1 VGPGPRATLVGL
13 LLFALPAPVAAD
25 GEQGGIPAAKQR
37 PLAPSIA
44 HGVTKGPAA
53 DEARALEELRK
64 EDLELMIRRTRD
76 FSDIVDGMVRHVYE
90 MRRGFI
96 DENYQSKIKAEEELA
111 ARARQEAIAYFE
123 AFLKK
128 YPDDP
133 PYTPD
138 AMFRLAELYYDD
150 SYISYLD
157 GLAAFSE
164 AQEKRAAD
172 EKEMPE
178 KDFSRTIGLFQEL
191 VVRYPDYRNIDGAYY
206 LLGYTLNDTG
216 HEEEARL
223 AWLNLV
229 CANKFTYRPGEKG
242 LVSDVGPISDRPAAS
257 LVTGTAKQ
265 PVDAAGFVDPFAG
278 CVAITGDSRFFF
290 ESWWLIGNYHFDY
303 DTSTYGVET
312 AISAYRKLTEDPQHR
327 FYDRGL
333 YKLAWSYFKAD
344 RYPEAIREFAAVV
357 DFADAQV
364 GAKGSGMRPEAV
376 QYLAVCFF
384 TDDWDGDLSPD
395 ATSGIERL
403 QDPALM
409 PQDRKWTR
417 EVYALLGDIFSE
429 NEKHEEA
436 ITVWKLFLAKWPLD
450 VQAPFVQDKVADA
463 YNRLRQFDVEIE
475 ERTKLDAY
483 GRGSQWWQANEEH
496 PDAQN
501 AVALMARDA
510 LIDSALVHHRNAQ
523 ALRQRGLATQDEEIL
538 RMALDEY
545 NLAAEAYRRFIELY
559 PDTPDAYDLN
569 FQMADALFWSGQHEK
584 AKTEYAKVR
593 DSNLDDRHRA
603 EAGNMVIICLERML
617 EAEVEKGTVV
627 LREEPPELQGEPLA
641 PEPQPLPPLLLEL
654 MDERAAFLK
663 ATPKAKEAATYEYH
677 AAQTYYRYG
686 HWDEALPRYE
696 GIYDKYCRQDEV
708 SLISWKTLLNVAA
721 EQNNLSERERLALM
735 EQERQCA
742 VAGTAQGDD
751 AIDLGSLLG
760 DVAMQRAMERF
771 KECSETKD
779 PVICTDAG
787 EQLEKAVAR
796 APQHQSADAALH
808 NAALAYENAKR
819 FETAMLLYGRIV
831 NEYPKSRWVDKCL
844 FMQAKAA
851 NNFFE
856 YEKALANYKILA
868 DEKRFKDSD
877 YREDSIYNVAFIL
890 TNLQA
895 YKDAVPY
902 WERFAT
908 EVDDPKKSIEARFN
922 AADMQYR
929 AGKWKDAIKAYSGF
943 LQRYDRNRE
952 AGPFVV
958 KAAYRAA
965 QAEVKTSK
973 KRKDIIAAWNRT
985 VDVYKRL
992 VGEPGSMSAEY
1003 AAECHF
1009 LTIEED
1015 MRDFE
1020 KFEIKGAQKQ
1030 IEDRQR
1036 EGAEK
1041 VKSFEERYRQIQQYR
1056 RPVWSLAAEFRIG
1069 YAYEVYAK
1077 AILNIP
1083 LPSLDE
1089 MMKLAGMS
1097 KQEIAYIKK
1106 MPKEE
1111 RDQLQYQIEDKIQA
1125 KRNEAVAAMEERA
1138 QEEYKIAVKLAREGN
1153 ISNEW
1158 TLLALERMNAYDPD
1172 NYPRQHNGIVELRA
1186 DTVAAPPF
1194 AAMVE

>member
-1 VGPGPRATLVGL
+1 
-13 LLFALPAPVAAD
+13 
-25 GEQGGIPAAKQR
+25 
-37 PLAPSIA
+37 
-44 HGVTKGPAA
+44 
-53 DEARALEELRK
+53 
-64 EDLELMIRRTRD
+64 
-76 FSDIVDGMVRHVYE
+76 MVRHVYE

-96 DENYQSKIKAEEELA
+96 DESYQDKIRAEEELA
-111 ARARQEAIAYFE
+111 ARSRQEAIAYFE

-128 YPDDP
+128 YPNDP

-150 SYISYLD
+150 SYINYLD
-157 GLAAFSE
+157 GLAAFNE
-164 AQEKRAAD
+164 AQEKGAAD
-172 EKEMPE
+172 GMELPE
-178 KDFSRTIGLFQEL
+178 KDFSRTIGLFRDL
-191 VVRYPDYRNIDGAYY
+191 VARYPEYRNLDGAYY

-229 CANKFTYRPGEKG
+229 CANKFVYRPGEKG
-242 LVSDVGPISDRPAAS
+242 LAANVGPISDRPAAS
-257 LVTGTAKQ
+257 LVTGKGAQ
-265 PVDAAGFVDPFAG
+265 PVETAPFVDPFAG
-278 CVAITGDSRFFF
+278 CVAISGDSRFFF

-312 AISAYRKLTEDPQHR
+312 AIAAYRKLTEDPEHR

-344 RYPEAIREFAAVV
+344 RYPEAIREFSAVV
-357 DFADAQV
+357 DFSDSKA

-395 ATSGIERL
+395 AVTGIERL

-409 PQDRKWTR
+409 AQDRQWTR
-417 EVYALLGDIFSE
+417 EVYALLGDIYSE

-436 ITVWKLFLAKWPLD
+436 ITVWKLFLEKWPLD

-463 YNRLRQFDVEIE
+463 YNRLRQFDVEIQ
-475 ERTKLDAY
+475 ERTKLDGY
-483 GRGSQWWQANEEH
+483 GRGSAWWQANEEH

-510 LIDSALVHHRNAQ
+510 LINSALVHHRNAQ
-523 ALRQRGLATQDEEIL
+523 ALRQRGLAAQDEEIL

-545 NLAAEAYRRFIELY
+545 NLAAEAYRKYIELY

-584 AKTEYAKVR
+584 AKVEYAKVR
-593 DSNLDDRHRA
+593 DSNLDDSHRA
-603 EAGNMVIICLERML
+603 DAGNMVIICIEKLL
-617 EAEVEKGTVV
+617 EAEVEKGSIV
-627 LREEPPELQGEPLA
+627 LREEPPELQGEPPA
-641 PEPQPLPPLLLEL
+641 PAPVPLPPLLLEL
-654 MDERAAFLK
+654 MEERAAFLE
-663 ATPKAKEAATYEYH
+663 ATPEAKEAATYEYH

-686 HWDEALPRYE
+686 HWDEALPRFE
-696 GIYDKYCRQDEV
+696 TIYDKYCQRDEV

-721 EQNNLSERERLALM
+721 EQNNLSERERLALL
-735 EQERQCA
+735 EQQRQCA
-742 VAGTAQGDD
+742 VAGMEQGDD

-771 KECSETKD
+771 KECQESKD
-779 PVICTDAG
+779 AAVCTDAG
-787 EQLEKAVAR
+787 EQLQAAVAK

-808 NAALAYENAKR
+808 NAALAYETALR
-819 FETAMLLYGRIV
+819 FETAMQIYGRIIA
-831 NEYPKSRWVDKCL
+831 EYPKSLWVDKCL
-844 FMQAKAA
+844 FKQAFAA

-868 DEKRFKDSD
+868 DEKRFKESD
-877 YREDSIYNVAFIL
+877 YRLDAVYNVAFIL

-902 WERFAT
+902 WERYAG
-908 EVDDPKKSIEARFN
+908 EVDDSKKAIEARYN
-922 AADMQYR
+922 AADMLYR
-929 AGKWKDAIKAYSGF
+929 AGKWKDAIKAYAGF
-943 LQRYDRNRE
+943 IQRFDRNGE

-965 QAEVKTSK
+965 LCEVKTTK
-973 KRKDIIAAWNRT
+973 KRKDIVAAWSRT
-985 VDVYKRL
+985 VDLYKRL
-992 VGEPGSMSAEY
+992 VKDPGSMSAEY
-1003 AAECHF
+1003 AAESHF
-1009 LTIEED
+1009 LIIEED
-1015 MRDFE
+1015 MRVFE
-1020 KFEIKGAQKQ
+1020 KYEIKGNQKQ
-1030 IEDRQR
+1030 LDTKLR
-1036 EGAEK
+1036 EGAEQ
-1041 VKSFEERYRQIQQYR
+1041 VKSFEERYREVQQYR

-1077 AILNIP
+1077 AILRIP
-1083 LPSLDE
+1083 PPPLDAELQKALKQLPPEDRE
-1089 MMKLAGMS
+1089 MVMM
-1097 KQEIAYIKK
+1097 EY
-1106 MPKEE
+1106 
-1111 RDQLQYQIEDKIQA
+1111 EDKFRTAMEQ
-1125 KRNEAVAAMEERA
+1125 KVVPMEERA
-1138 QEEYKIAVKLAREGN
+1138 QEEYKIAVNLAREGN

-1172 NYPRQHNGIVELRA
+1172 NYPRQHNGVVELGA